1 MDNYGNLT
9 EEEYR
14 EITEYTTE
22 EFRIDEG
29 SSNKRALIYGLIGIA
44 LTTTFIGG
52 VPFAIVAIIH
62 GIKAVKTRPQDK
74 RGKVGIILGCVE
86 LGLFLLML
94 CWLAFKLLLFMFLP

>member
-29 SSNKRALIYGLIGIA
+29 SSNKRALI
-44 LTTTFIGG
+44 
-52 VPFAIVAIIH
+52 
-62 GIKAVKTRPQDK
+62 
-74 RGKVGIILGCVE
+74 
-86 LGLFLLML
+86 
-94 CWLAFKLLLFMFLP
+94 